1 MKLNHFKSMSKLRA
15 LFYFVVFII
24 CLVSSYHSINV
35 YIECEGEVL
44 RGMFKLVCVEG
55 GQ

>member
-1 MKLNHFKSMSKLRA
+1 MKLNHFKSMSKLRV
-15 LFYFVVFII
+15 LFYLVVLII

-55 GQ
+55 S